1 MALYN
6 DRVYAFERMKALDSI
21 LDNATDKQVAQYID
35 DDDRNYLA
43 FLELSNF
50 EKLKEFLYIHPI
62 MTIQAKE
69 NTLEILRKTNP
80 TEFTRQMINAQKSI
94 ERYTSRIN
102 QQKYK
107 DDTERDDWARLI
119 ETYTNKLNI
128 MQDLI
133 SK

>member
-6 DRVYAFERMKALDSI
+6 DRVYAFERMKALDPI
-21 LDNATDKQVAQYID
+21 LDDATDEQIAAFID

-43 FLELSNF
+43 FLELSNY